1 MEIRQENQSDYETV
15 YKIIKE
21 AFATAEQSDGN
32 EQDLVVALRN
42 SRAFIPE
49 LSLVAVEDKNVIGH
63 ILFTKAKVGKN
74 TVLALAPLSVHPVH
88 QRKGAGLALMKKGH
102 TIAKKLGYDYS
113 VVLGN
118 SKYYSK
124 AGYIPAS
131 IYGIKAPFDVP
142 DENFM
147 AIRLNSGAEKLEG
160 IVKYDKAF
168 GIN

>member
-88 QRKGAGLALMKKGH
+88 PVSYTHL
-102 TIAKKLGYDYS
+102 
-113 VVLGN
+113 
-118 SKYYSK
+118 
-124 AGYIPAS
+124 
-131 IYGIKAPFDVP
+131 
-142 DENFM
+142 
-147 AIRLNSGAEKLEG
+147 
-160 IVKYDKAF
+160 F
-168 GIN
+168 GITTIPLCTCQRSIIWAGVL